1 MLFFIAIITFIAL
14 LYGFQIS
21 KYRIGWDKIQ
31 SVNSQAYVPKVSVV
45 IAMRNEESEIIRLIT
60 DLKKQIYPTDKLEF
74 ILVND
79 HSSDATWELLQQ
91 SAMDNLQI
99 VNMPYGEFGKKNAI
113 KKAVALAEGEIIL
126 VTDADCS
133 FLSTWVQTMASY
145 FEDSSIKLV
154 SGPVGFHKQKGVL
167 QNLQAL
173 EFASL
178 IGSGAGAIG
187 IDSAIFCNGANM
199 AYRKDVFLEV
209 NNFESDTSASGDD
222 VFLLHSIKA
231 KYPKAIAFA
240 KDENA
245 IVITKGMQSIKA
257 FINQRKRWTAKSS
270 SYKDW
275 ASIYTSFLVLFTN
288 LIGLFFLGLL
298 FFDVNYF
305 YYFISYFG
313 IKFLADLFLLY
324 PVLKF
329 FKRADL
335 IKWIFPF
342 ELFYSFYI
350 VLIVALSFT
359 KSFEWKGRT
368 HKK

>member
-1 MLFFIAIITFIAL
+1 MLFFITIIVFIAM
-14 LYGFQIS
+14 LYGFQIL
-21 KYRIGWDKIQ
+21 KYRIGWDKIKPLNRQ
-31 SVNSQAYVPKVSVV
+31 VYTPKVSVV
-45 IAMRNEESEIIRLIT
+45 IAMRNEESEIIRLIK

-91 SAMDNLQI
+91 STMDNLRI
-99 VNMPYGEFGKKNAI
+99 VNMPDGEFGKKNAI
-113 KKAVALAEGEIIL
+113 KKAVALSVGEIIL
-126 VTDADCS
+126 ATDADCS
-133 FLSTWVQTMASY
+133 FSATWVQIMASC
-145 FEDSSIKLV
+145 FSNSSIKLV
-154 SGPVGFHKQKGVL
+154 SGPVGFYKQKGVF
-167 QNLQAL
+167 QSLQAL
-173 EFASL
+173 EFTSL

-187 IDSAIFCNGANM
+187 MDSAIFCNGANM

-209 NNFESDTSASGDD
+209 NNFENDTVVSGDD
-222 VFLLHSIKA
+222 VFLLHNVKE

-245 IVITKGMQSIKA
+245 IVITEGTQSIKA

-270 SYKDW
+270 GYKDC
-275 ASIYTSFLVLFTN
+275 ASIYTSFLVLVTN
-288 LIGLFFLGLL
+288 LIGLFLVGLL
-298 FFDVNYF
+298 FFDLHYL
-305 YYFISYFG
+305 YYFIFYFG

-324 PVLKF
+324 PVLRF
-329 FKRADL
+329 FKRKDL
-335 IKWIFPF
+335 IKWILPF

-350 VLIVALSFT
+350 VLTVALSFT

>member
-1 MLFFIAIITFIAL
+1 
-14 LYGFQIS
+14 
-21 KYRIGWDKIQ
+21 
-31 SVNSQAYVPKVSVV
+31 
-45 IAMRNEESEIIRLIT
+45 MRNEASEIIRLLT
-60 DLKKQIYPTDKLEF
+60 ELKKQIYPTDKLEF

-79 HSSDATWELLQQ
+79 HSTDATLELLQQ
-91 SAMDNLQI
+91 STMDNLKI
-99 VNMPYGEFGKKNAI
+99 VNMPDGEFGKKNAI

-126 VTDADCS
+126 ATDADCS
-133 FLSTWVQTMASY
+133 FSSTWVQTMASY
-145 FEDSSIKLV
+145 FVDSNIKLV
-154 SGPVGFHKQKGVL
+154 SGPVGFHKQKGVFQSL
-167 QNLQAL
+167 QTL

-199 AYRKDVFLEV
+199 AYRKDIFLEV
-209 NNFESDTSASGDD
+209 NNFESDTAASGDD

-231 KYPKAIAFA
+231 KYSKAIAFA

-245 IVITKGMQSIKA
+245 IVGTESAQTIND
-257 FINQRKRWTAKSS
+257 FINQRKRWAAKSS
-270 SYKDW
+270 SYKDF
-275 ASIYTSFLVLFTN
+275 ASIYVSYLVLFVN
-288 LIGLFFLGLL
+288 LAIVFLFAMQFFSQQYFEL
-298 FFDVNYF
+298 FILF
-305 YYFISYFG
+305 YIVKFI
-313 IKFLADLFLLY
+313 ADLFLLY

-329 FKRADL
+329 LKRTDL

>member
-1 MLFFIAIITFIAL
+1 MSFFIIFITL
-14 LYGFQIS
+14 LYVLQILQ
-21 KYRIGWDKIQ
+21 YRIGWDKIK
-31 SVNSQAYVPKVSVV
+31 SVNSQEYTPKVSVV
-45 IAMRNEESEIIRLIT
+45 IAIRNEESEIIRLIT

-79 HSSDATWELLQQ
+79 HSTDATLELLEQ
-91 SAMDNLQI
+91 SAMDNLKI
-99 VNMPYGEFGKKNAI
+99 VNMPDGELGKKNAI

-126 VTDADCS
+126 ATDADCS
-133 FLSTWVQTMASY
+133 FSSTWVQTMASY

-154 SGPVGFHKQKGVL
+154 SGPVGFHKQRGVF
-167 QNLQAL
+167 QSLQAL

-187 IDSAIFCNGANM
+187 MNSAIFCNGANM
-199 AYRKDVFLEV
+199 AYRKDIFLEV
-209 NNFESDTSASGDD
+209 NKFENDTAASGDD
-222 VFLLHSIKA
+222 VFLLHSVKA
-231 KYPKAIAFA
+231 KYPNSIAFA
-240 KDENA
+240 KNENA
-245 IVITKGMQSIKA
+245 IVITQGVQSIKA

-270 SYKDW
+270 GYKDF
-275 ASIYTSFLVLFTN
+275 ASIYVSYLVLFVN
-288 LIGLFFLGLL
+288 LAIVFLFAMQFLPQQYFEL
-298 FFDVNYF
+298 FILF
-305 YYFISYFG
+305 YIAKFI
-313 IKFLADLFLLY
+313 ADLFLLY

-329 FKRADL
+329 FKRTDL

>member
-1 MLFFIAIITFIAL
+1 MLFFIAFIAL

-21 KYRIGWDKIQ
+21 KYRIGWDKIKPGNRQ
-31 SVNSQAYVPKVSVV
+31 EHTPKVSIV
-45 IAMRNEESEIIRLIT
+45 IAMRNEESEIIRLLT
-60 DLKKQIYPTDKLEF
+60 ELKKQIYPTDKLEF

-79 HSSDATWELLQQ
+79 HSTDATLELLQQ
-91 SAMDNLQI
+91 SVMDNLKI
-99 VNMPYGEFGKKNAI
+99 VNIPDGEFGKKNAI

-126 VTDADCS
+126 ATDADCS
-133 FLSTWVQTMASY
+133 FSSAWVQTMASY

-154 SGPVGFHKQKGVL
+154 SGPVEFQKQKGVFQSL
-167 QNLQAL
+167 QTL

-187 IDSAIFCNGANM
+187 MDKAIFCNGANM
-199 AYRKDVFLEV
+199 AYQKDVFLEV
-209 NNFESDTSASGDD
+209 NNFESDTAASGDD
-222 VFLLHSIKA
+222 VFLLHSVKE

-240 KDENA
+240 KDEDA
-245 IVITKGMQSIKA
+245 IVITEGTQSLKG

-270 SYKDW
+270 SYKDF
-275 ASIYTSFLVLFTN
+275 ASIYVSYLVLFVN
-288 LIGLFFLGLL
+288 LAIVFLFAMQFFSQQYFEL
-298 FFDVNYF
+298 FILF
-305 YYFISYFG
+305 YIAKFI
-313 IKFLADLFLLY
+313 ADLFLLY
-324 PVLKF
+324 PVLRF
-329 FKRADL
+329 FKRTDL

-350 VLIVALSFT
+350 VLIVILSFA